1 MGAKIE
7 FELDDQPLDD
17 GTQVVTPQGEIDA
30 LTAPTLGRRL
40 LRLADE
46 GKTGVVVDLSR
57 VTFMD
62 SFGIGVLLNALRCL
76 STQHVGLVLV
86 CPTERVTRP
95 FEVMGLN
102 GCLRT
107 FRTLDEALR
116 GLAAVPAGLA

>member
-1 MGAKIE
+1 MGGKIE
-7 FELDDQPLDD
+7 FELSDQPVDAH
-17 GTQVVTPQGEIDA
+17 TQVVAPLGEIDA

-76 STQHVGLVLV
+76 SIKHVGLVLV
-86 CPTERVTRP
+86 CPTERVTKP
-95 FEVMGLN
+95 FEVMGLK
-102 GCLRT
+102 GRLRT
-107 FRTLDEALR
+107 FATLDEALR
-116 GLAAVPAGLA
+116 GLAVPA

>member
-7 FELDDQPLDD
+7 FELADEPVDDH
-17 GTQVVTPQGEIDA
+17 TQVVAPLGEIDA

-62 SFGIGVLLNALRCL
+62 SFGIGVLLNALQCL
-76 STQHVGLVLV
+76 ATRHVGLVLV
-86 CPTERVTRP
+86 CPTERVTKP
-95 FEVMGLN
+95 FEVMGLK
-102 GCLRT
+102 GRLRT
-107 FRTLDEALR
+107 FTTLEDALR
-116 GLAAVPAGLA
+116 GLAVPGLA

>member
-1 MGAKIE
+1 MGGKIE
-7 FELDDQPLDD
+7 FELADEPVDDH
-17 GTQVVTPQGEIDA
+17 TQVVAPLGEIDA

-76 STQHVGLVLV
+76 STQQVGLVLV
-86 CPTERVTRP
+86 CPTERVTKP
-95 FEVMGLN
+95 FEVMGLK
-102 GCLRT
+102 GRLRT
-107 FRTLDEALR
+107 FATLDEAVR
-116 GLAAVPAGLA
+116 GLAVSGLA

>member
-1 MGAKIE
+1 MAGKIE
-7 FELDDQPLDD
+7 FELADEPVDDQ
-17 GTQVVTPQGEIDA
+17 TQVVAPQGEIDA

-76 STQHVGLVLV
+76 STRHVGLVLV
-86 CPTERVTRP
+86 CPTERVTKP
-95 FEVMGLN
+95 FEVMGLK
-102 GCLRT
+102 GRLRT
-107 FRTLDEALR
+107 FRTLEEALR
-116 GLAAVPAGLA
+116 GLAAVPAGLS